1 MYEIPIISPRY
12 LIRAEKQDHF
22 GNGGKSNCRAA
33 PSAGIPVIRMKVLAF
48 NGSPRK
54 GWNTATLL
62 EYACE
67 GAESVGAQ
75 TRLIHLADLTFSGC
89 TSCFACKRLGGEWYG
104 RCAVDDDLTPLL
116 AEVEEADAVILGSPI
131 YFGTETGLMRNLME
145 RLIFPYLTYSS
156 GPNLFPKDIKTGFI
170 YTMNMKEE
178 HLAES
183 GLRERIELNECYLR
197 SIFSHTE
204 TLFSCD
210 TFQFSDYSL
219 YESEIFDAK
228 AKKKRYDE
236 VFPQDCEAAFQMG
249 VRLAEEMREKP
260 IPMPV
265 V

>member
-1 MYEIPIISPRY
+1 
-12 LIRAEKQDHF
+12 
-22 GNGGKSNCRAA
+22 
-33 PSAGIPVIRMKVLAF
+33 MKLLAF

-67 GAESVGAQ
+67 GAESVGAE
-75 TRLIHLADLTFSGC
+75 TRLIHLGDLTFSGC
-89 TSCFACKRLGGEWYG
+89 TSCFACKRLGGTSYG
-104 RCAVDDDLTPLL
+104 RCAIDDDLTPLL
-116 AEVEEADAVILGSPI
+116 ADVEEADAVVLASPI
-131 YFGTETGLMRNLME
+131 YLGTETGLMRSFME
-145 RLIFPYLTYSS
+145 RLIFPYLTYSR

-178 HLAES
+178 HLGES

-197 SIFSHTE
+197 AIFSHTE
-204 TLFSCD
+204 TLISCD

-219 YESEIFDAK
+219 YESDIFDAT

-249 VRLAEEMREKP
+249 VRLAEERPTKAS
-260 IPMPV
+260 PMPV
-265 V
+265 W